1 MNARALRWG
10 IIFITIGVLWLLV
23 RADVLDGFVFMDLLA
38 WWPVFLIAIGIEM
51 IFKRTPIK
59 GLAYLSP
66 ALIAGVVAIV
76 VFQSYL
82 WDGDSRNSETSRIR
96 ENVSPTVEL
105 LRATLDIGEN
115 DLTLRSRAGEVI
127 TARYYGFARKP
138 TSSYAEKDNQASFEF
153 KSGSGFF
160 GSHRGGP
167 IPGVYIDS
175 DGRDNG
181 YKIQFPT
188 WTKLELELTGEDSRA
203 DLNLMDIPLTVFSG
217 DLDGVALKLRI
228 GDKESEVSVSLKGPS
243 NRFTLEAPAGAGIQ
257 VDGKSYGR
265 YLTRKG
271 FIEKDGFYISP
282 GFDTL
287 SPKIRIRLLDE
298 LAVLSIRFY

>member
-10 IIFITIGVLWLLV
+10 IIFITVGALWLLV
-23 RADVLDGFVFMDLLA
+23 SADVLDGRVFRDLLA

-51 IFKRTPIK
+51 SFKRTPMK
-59 GLAYLSP
+59 ALAYLSP
-66 ALIAGVVAIV
+66 ALVAGVVAIV

-82 WDGDSRNSETSRIR
+82 WDGDSRNSATSRIR

-105 LRATLDIGEN
+105 LRATLDMGEN

-127 TARYYGFARKP
+127 SARYHGFTREP
-138 TSSYAEKDNQASFEF
+138 TFSYAEKDNEASFDF
-153 KSGSGFF
+153 TSGSGIF
-160 GSHRGGP
+160 GSRRGSF
-167 IPGVYIDS
+167 IPGIYIDI
-175 DGRDNG
+175 DDRDDG

-188 WTKLELELTGEDSRA
+188 RTKLELELTGEDSRA
-203 DLNLMDIPLTVFSG
+203 DLNLMDVPLMVFSG
-217 DLDGVALKLRI
+217 DLDGVSLKLRI

-243 NRFTLEAPAGAGIQ
+243 NRLTLEVPAGSGIQ
-257 VDGKSYGR
+257 VDGESYGR

-271 FIEKDGFYISP
+271 LLEKDGFYESP

-287 SPKIRIRLLDE
+287 SPKIRIQLLDE
-298 LAVLSIRFY
+298 LAGLSIRFY